1 MSGSADEPAI
11 TLLLQKWRQG
21 DSAAFD
27 ELARYVYDDLHR
39 RAAAYMRNERPGH
52 SLQSTGLV
60 HEAFLKLIEKKQI
73 AWQDRNHFF
82 AVAAQTMRRIL
93 VDYAR
98 TRKRD
103 KRGGNNEDVP
113 LDDAKTISLGVSEV
127 DLVALDEALAR
138 LSTFDERQA
147 RVVELKYFGGMTLDE
162 TADVIGV
169 SRVTIRRDWHIA
181 RAWLRSQLK

>member
-1 MSGSADEPAI
+1 MIAPP
-11 TLLLQKWRQG
+11 
-21 DSAAFD
+21 
-27 ELARYVYDDLHR
+27 
-39 RAAAYMRNERPGH
+39 AAAYMRNERRTQPPEH
-52 SLQSTGLV
+52 GLV
-60 HEAFLKLIEKKQI
+60 HEAFLKLMRKNSRL
-73 AWQDRNHFF
+73 ADRNHFF

-103 KRGGNNEDVP
+103 KRGGNNEDLP
-113 LDDAKTISLGVSEV
+113 LDDVKTLSLSVSEV

-138 LSTFDERQA
+138 LSTFDARQA

-162 TADVIGV
+162 TAEVIGV
-169 SRVTIRRDWHIA
+169 SRVTVRRDWHIA